1 MQGAYVELNCG
12 VEREDVP
19 LEVVAEQLGHA
30 SIRVTK
36 DVNGH
41 LMPGSRAKAA
51 EAMRE
56 VLFDARPKENS
67 PSICETVHQR
77 PRETDA
83 LAVNLAVTQ
92 ALRKSHKSVTC
103 TFVGRP
109 GLDPGTLGG
118 TISGPSKSLEV
129 CLSWSEDSSSPPT
142 SASNSLNL
150 LLRLSSWLSVEGFE
164 IEEMRLL

>member
-30 SIRVTK
+30 PIRVTK
-36 DVNGH
+36 DVYGH

-109 GLDPGTLGG
+109 GLDPGTLGPQ
-118 TISGPSKSLEV
+118 IER
-129 CLSWSEDSSSPPT
+129 PPT
-142 SASNSLNL
+142 ST
-150 LLRLSSWLSVEGFE
+150 
-164 IEEMRLL
+164 